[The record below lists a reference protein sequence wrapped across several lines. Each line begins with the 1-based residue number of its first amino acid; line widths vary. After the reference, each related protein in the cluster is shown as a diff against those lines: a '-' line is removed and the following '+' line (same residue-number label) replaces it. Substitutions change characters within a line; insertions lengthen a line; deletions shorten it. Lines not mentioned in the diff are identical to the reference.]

1 MEKSCYSEF
10 EHRLADNNQTSSED
24 ENGYQGPAS
33 FTGNTPRNAQA
44 FGRGAGSF
52 KLAAARAQAE
62 SARANHE
69 KSTYELKRFQVLAE
83 KNAVSGQQLDHA
95 RTQKEMTDAQIK
107 ATTQEAQA
115 LRGEID
121 RIIAQKEAASAA
133 LAEARTV
140 LTHTLIYAPFDGR
153 LLKKLVNVGDLA
165 SPGPALFLTESDS

>member
-1 MEKSCYSEF
+1 M
-10 EHRLADNNQTSSED
+10 
-24 ENGYQGPAS
+24 
-33 FTGNTPRNAQA
+33 
-44 FGRGAGSF
+44 
-52 KLAAARAQAE
+52 
-62 SARANHE
+62 
-69 KSTYELKRFQVLAE
+69 
-83 KNAVSGQQLDHA
+83 SGQQLDHA